1 MSVGVALYLS
11 GEGRKQIEGAW
22 KRVLAAGFQS
32 PARVPGQR
40 PHVSLVNGECELPLA
55 QHLGSELVVPLARVD
70 SFACELHP
78 MAFLLGGRRVAYYPL
93 VESTALRKIH
103 ESVYNMAVAAG
114 VHVRETC
121 APGAWV
127 PHVSLSGDVPEHREA
142 EFRAALDLE
151 DSPASVL
158 LAEAGVI
165 YWRQATGLIKV
176 ATFALGNGDA

>member
-1 MSVGVALYLS
+1 MSVGVGLYLS

-22 KRVLAAGFQS
+22 KRVSAAGFPS

-40 PHVSLVNGECELPLA
+40 PHVSLVNGEGELPLA
-55 QHLGSELVVPLARVD
+55 RHLSSELAVPLARVD
-70 SFACELHP
+70 PFPCELRAL
-78 MAFLLGGRRVAYYPL
+78 AFLLGSRRVAYYPL

-103 ESVYNMAVAAG
+103 ETVYNMAVAAG
-114 VHVRETC
+114 VQVRETY

-127 PHVSLSGDVPEHREA
+127 PHLSLSGNVPEHREA

-158 LAEAGVI
+158 LVEAGVI
-165 YWRQATGLIKV
+165 YWRQTTALIQV
-176 ATFALGNGDA
+176 ATFALGNGE

>member
-22 KRVLAAGFQS
+22 KRVSAAGFPS

-40 PHVSLVNGECELPLA
+40 PHVSLVNGEGELPLA
-55 QHLGSELVVPLARVD
+55 RHLSSELAVPLARVD
-70 SFACELHP
+70 PFPCELQAL
-78 MAFLLGGRRVAYYPL
+78 AFLLGSRRVAYYPL

-103 ESVYNMAVAAG
+103 ETVYNMAVAAG
-114 VHVRETC
+114 VQVRETY

-127 PHVSLSGDVPEHREA
+127 PHLSLSGDVPEHREA

-158 LAEAGVI
+158 LVEAGVI
-165 YWRQATGLIKV
+165 YWRQATALIQV
-176 ATFALGNGDA
+176 ATFALGNGE

>member
-22 KRVLAAGFQS
+22 KRVLAAGFPS
-32 PARVPGQR
+32 PARIPGQR
-40 PHVSLVNGECELPLA
+40 PHVSLVNGEGELPLA
-55 QHLGSELVVPLARVD
+55 QHLGSILAVHLLRTHPL
-70 SFACELHP
+70 ACELQAL
-78 MAFLLGGRRVAYYPL
+78 AFLLGGRQVAHYPL

-103 ESVYNMAVAAG
+103 ETVYSMAVAAG
-114 VHVRETC
+114 VQVRETN

-127 PHVSLSGDVPEHREA
+127 PHLSLAGDVPEHREA

-151 DSPASVL
+151 DAPASVL

-165 YWRQATGLIKV
+165 YWRQATPLIQVTTV
-176 ATFALGNGDA
+176 ALANGE